1 MGVIMLKLPIAALN
15 AIRQGI
21 RPKYKVRVHFQ
32 AVQDYTEDDYLQS
45 IGQMRWSMSRDG
57 LYEITNGSITL
68 KNVDYYFSRFFDREQ
83 PGNKRVEVYLIIGT
97 TEVLLTSVVVRKW
110 KLTPMLVTLEVNA

>member
-1 MGVIMLKLPIAALN
+1 MLKLPIAALN